1 MKFTRLPVAL
11 ATLLTVVACSKQE
24 PAPSASGQ
32 PVAAVAQLAVSGGL
46 PAKLCKVLEKIAPE
60 VRQMPPVGAQAQLVM
75 AVAAAFDNNP
85 ESLRQ
90 VSAEIDVI
98 AAGSCA
104 AARESLLSVLKMKS
118 LQEAVR

>member
-1 MKFTRLPVAL
+1 M
-11 ATLLTVVACSKQE
+11 
-24 PAPSASGQ
+24 
-32 PVAAVAQLAVSGGL
+32 SGGL